1 VRDERGEWA
10 GSAGQRTLGANA
22 APSTHGRFRVGSVT
36 KAITAT
42 VVLRLVAE
50 GKVGLDAPAVD
61 YLPRRPLDRQIS
73 ARSRVVG

>member
-50 GKVGLDAPAVD
+50 VGLDARAVD